1 VAVERLEWGCELFR
15 CILNDKQADKVDLS
29 HIASVSAV
37 EMQVSKEY
45 KDDVLGYFTSTMVP
59 YMMESPDIH
68 RFRLFEVDNATVF
81 EGSKQE
87 TANKE
92 DLRPYFCLVE
102 FATEDYPW
110 DVILEMADTDEW
122 KRWVGD
128 PKMMVCFDCVH
139 CGEYANEGRHG
150 WSAITWSTNYT
161 RNSTAKASFRIPPT
175 TRMRPRARTS
185 LGGYHSCCMHPT
197 ASDKELQCPIL
208 VRVDT

>member
-1 VAVERLEWGCELFR
+1 MAVERLEWGCELFR
-15 CILNDKQADKVDLS
+15 YILNDKQADKVDLS

-68 RFRLFEVDNATVF
+68 RFRLFEVDNATVY

-122 KRWVGD
+122 KRWIGD
-128 PKMMVCFDCVH
+128 PKMMVCFDCVS
-139 CGEYANEGRHG
+139 CSEYANVAADMAGQPFPCQQTVHGTAQQRHC
-150 WSAITWSTNYT
+150 SAFHQQLRCDLRRRLVTMLLLPHSG
-161 RNSTAKASFRIPPT
+161 
-175 TRMRPRARTS
+175 TS
-185 LGGYHSCCMHPT
+185 
-197 ASDKELQCPIL
+197 
-208 VRVDT
+208 RVPL